1 MVQAEKIFTADDEII
16 LYRQLFVDRISINNN
31 YVRYPPFRKI
41 AMNTNMLPA
50 PQKKLGHLCLGMEA
64 MLLLSLV
71 TLPVVCGYWLFRPV
85 QLFTDDGQLLDGT
98 LFGALSA
105 REILQS
111 VLDTLVISLVLL
123 QMFFFFGGVR
133 RGELFTLQC
142 VRRARHTGLTFVSGY
157 ILNQAVRAFT
167 DSPLG
172 EGLSYD
178 TLTLVSMELDSLLQL
193 LMGAGLLALSCILE
207 KAKVLN
213 DEQELVI

>member
-1 MVQAEKIFTADDEII
+1 
-16 LYRQLFVDRISINNN
+16 
-31 YVRYPPFRKI
+31 
-41 AMNTNMLPA
+41 MNTNMLPA
-50 PQKKLGHLCLGMEA
+50 PQKKLGRLCLGMEV

-85 QLFTDDGQLLDGT
+85 QLFTDDGLLLGT
-98 LFGALSA
+98 LFGTLSV

-123 QMFFFFGGVR
+123 QMLFFFAGVR

-178 TLTLVSMELDSLLQL
+178 ILTLVRMELDSLLQL